1 MSHTFYTLALFIHFD
16 FQQECIDSSLILRT
30 IYICTCIV
38 SILLCILAFTYTYVC
53 MYAHLVRVCVC
64 SSITYLE
71 SRQILI
77 KFY

>member
-30 IYICTCIV
+30 SLV
-38 SILLCILAFTYTYVC
+38 SILLCIQAFTYTYVC